1 MWNTNDLELVK
12 LNFRATLKNI
22 FIQEAMKNL
31 ENIFIVFKYL
41 ACP

>member
-22 FIQEAMKNL
+22 FIQEGIKK
-31 ENIFIVFKYL
+31 FRKHFYYV
-41 ACP
+41 